1 MFAIQLSKQAGFRVI
16 ASASPRS
23 FDIVKRYGADHVVS
37 YADHTAALKEIR
49 EVTQNGVVKAMDCVG
64 GKANLRFAVDAFGPS
79 GGDIVSILPGGKSHR
94 SDVRL
99 QDFLLYRY
107 LGKVSTHI
115 TDHLAVA
122 QADLLDRHSHSSLS
136 SERIQRSRRSESGWP
151 TLPRRLPR

>member
-1 MFAIQLSKQAGFRVI
+1 
-16 ASASPRS
+16 
-23 FDIVKRYGADHVVS
+23 
-37 YADHTAALKEIR
+37 
-49 EVTQNGVVKAMDCVG
+49 
-64 GKANLRFAVDAFGPS
+64 
-79 GGDIVSILPGGKSHR
+79 LPGGKSHR
-94 SDVRL
+94 SDVKL

-136 SERIQRSRRSESGWP
+136 SERIQPSRRSESGWP